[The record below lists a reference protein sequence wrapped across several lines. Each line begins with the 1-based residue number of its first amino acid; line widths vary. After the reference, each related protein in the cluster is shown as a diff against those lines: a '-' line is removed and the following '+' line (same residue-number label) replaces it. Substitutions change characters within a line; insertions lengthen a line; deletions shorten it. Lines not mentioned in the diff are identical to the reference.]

1 MVLEIHT
8 RAILLVSKLFFFFL
22 LLFPPLSGPTLGSST
37 VSFFCF
43 GGKIILEL
51 IFTNPVCNSQCSH
64 QMAAAAT
71 GWFLSK

>member
-8 RAILLVSKLFFFFL
+8 RAILLVSKLFFCPSFSSSKWANTWIQYSFL
-22 LLFPPLSGPTLGSST
+22 
-37 VSFFCF
+37 FCF